1 MTTTLKDQ
9 INAIRK
15 ARALWDMKHQDPQ
28 ISAGLNDAAST
39 LAGLKLILSD
49 GNQNPQAFFD
59 DLKKLLGVVLLAC
72 FFCACTKPVQ
82 PEPRFCFQ
90 CYEQNSASW
99 QRGAIVGEGFTTYC
113 DKTPAQIDSIE
124 VHWVRL
130 VADTVRLEHS
140 VTCTRKDGR

>member
-39 LAGLKLILSD
+39 LAGLRMLCLSSD
-49 GNQNPQAFFD
+49 NPEPFFD
-59 DLKKLLGVVLLAC
+59 DLKKLLGVILLAC
-72 FFCACTKPVQ
+72 FFCACSKPEPV
-82 PEPRFCFQ
+82 EPRFCFQ
-90 CYEQNSASW
+90 CYELNTASW
-99 QRGAIVGEGFTTYC
+99 VRGAIVGEGFTTYC

-124 VHWVRL
+124 VHWVRM

-140 VTCTRKDGR
+140 VTCARKDGR